1 MKKIHRENDALAAVL
16 SSIQLL
22 AINRSLPASSNQAME
37 PSAAAPQGKAV
48 TRGDLER
55 LIAAVQQKV
64 PRPIEG
70 IFGAE
75 SISWR
80 INRESALFL
89 GAGRAAL
96 LQLAHPWVAAALD
109 QHSSLLEKPIARFH
123 NTFRVVFTM
132 IFGSVDQAI
141 RASRSLHELHTRIRG
156 EMPAT
161 VAGYAAGSAYEAN
174 QVPALLW
181 VFATLI
187 DSAIDAYECVL
198 PPLSDVDRDA
208 YYAEAKTLAQLFGI
222 PIDALPPDWRAF
234 KTYIAAMCQSQ
245 ELGVSDRSRTMAH
258 RILTGA
264 GSWVPIPRWYR
275 ALTAEWLP
283 PRFLVEFALKHG
295 IEEEALAHRAQRWL
309 PRVYRNLPP
318 ALRFVGPY
326 QEAQARIAHR
336 PPGLLTRRSNRFWIG
351 EARLPFGGGEDSRR
365 QK

>member
-1 MKKIHRENDALAAVL
+1 MEASASATQSDEVTRENLEAHITAV
-16 SSIQLL
+16 
-22 AINRSLPASSNQAME
+22 
-37 PSAAAPQGKAV
+37 
-48 TRGDLER
+48 R
-55 LIAAVQQKV
+55 LQV

-80 INRESALFL
+80 IHRESALFL

-96 LQLAHPWVAAALD
+96 LQLAHPWVMAALD
-109 QHSSLLEKPIARFH
+109 QHSSLLENPIARFH

-132 IFGSVDQAI
+132 IFGSADQAI

-161 VAGYAAGSAYEAN
+161 VAGYAAGSVYEAN

-187 DSAIDAYECVL
+187 ESATYAYECVL
-198 PPLSDVDRDA
+198 PPLSDGERDA
-208 YYAEAKTLAQLFGI
+208 YYAETKTLARLFGI
-222 PIDALPPDWRAF
+222 PLDALPPDWRAF
-234 KTYIAAMCQSQ
+234 KAYIAGMCQSQ
-245 ELGVSDRSRTMAH
+245 ALGVSDRSRAMAQ

-264 GSWVPIPRWYR
+264 GSWISIPPWYR

-283 PRFLVEFALKHG
+283 PRFVVEFGLKHG
-295 IEEEALAHRAQRWL
+295 VEEEVLARRAQRWF

-318 ALRFVGPY
+318 AVRFVGPY
-326 QEAQARIAHR
+326 QEAHARLAQR
-336 PPGLLTRRSNRFWIG
+336 PPGVFARRSNRFWIG
-351 EARLPFGGGEDSRR
+351 EARLPFGGDEDSRR
-365 QK
+365 QM